1 MNVTNESNEFS
12 QWEIRTLIPEPHK
25 KVDFWRNSAGISAG
39 ISFFWKSPAGYLP
52 SLWLDFRKLK
62 SPQISGVRYTGRNHK
77 RTRIS
82 EFQIL
87 ISMGISLGL
96 YFVYIVQLSL
106 TSLLSGHVARCHF
119 PDFCREIIWNHN
131 LDIRTMR
138 SFVISPCIPN
148 TRYLP
153 RFQLFCGERKP

>member
-1 MNVTNESNEFS
+1 MGKFWQTRF
-12 QWEIRTLIPEPHK
+12 PHK
-25 KVDFWRNSAGISAG
+25 KVDFWRNSAGISVG
-39 ISFFWKSPAGYLP
+39 ISFFGNLRLDIYLAYD
-52 SLWLDFRKLK
+52 W
-62 SPQISGVRYTGRNHK
+62 
-77 RTRIS
+77 IS
-82 EFQIL
+82 ESWNRHRYLVF
-87 ISMGISLGL
+87 GIQEEITKELVFRNSKFWYPWG
-96 YFVYIVQLSL
+96 YPRAFFAYIVQLSL

-153 RFQLFCGERKP
+153 RFQLFCGVAASEHSVNSNK

>member
-1 MNVTNESNEFS
+1 MAFLSFLGTPQKSGFLAEFR
-12 QWEIRTLIPEPHK
+12 WDIH
-25 KVDFWRNSAGISAG
+25 RNL
-39 ISFFWKSPAGYLP
+39 FFWKSPAGYLP

-87 ISMGISLGL
+87 ISMGISPGL
-96 YFVYIVQLSL
+96 FSYFIVQLSL
-106 TSLLSGHVARCHF
+106 TSLLSGHVAICHF

-153 RFQLFCGERKP
+153 RFQLFCGVISLSW